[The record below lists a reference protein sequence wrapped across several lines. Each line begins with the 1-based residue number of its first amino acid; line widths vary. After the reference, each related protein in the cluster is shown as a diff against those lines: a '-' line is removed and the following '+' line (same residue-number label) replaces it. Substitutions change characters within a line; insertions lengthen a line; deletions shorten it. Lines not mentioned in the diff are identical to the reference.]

1 MILQP
6 SSRLSIGFGIGLAL
20 RRQHS
25 RPAEH
30 VALQASRHDEA
41 TNISAPA
48 KHSPQNSRVAHMNMA
63 NAVHSAL
70 EAAMELEP
78 KSCVFGEDVA
88 FGGVFRC
95 TVGLQSRFGK
105 NRCFN
110 TPLSE
115 QFADYIYPAF
125 DQMVNEAAKYRYRSG
140 GMYNVGGL
148 TLRAPY
154 GAVGHGG
161 AYHSQSPESFF
172 CHVPGLKVVI
182 PSSPMEAKGL
192 LLASIFEPDPVVF
205 FEPKMMYRTSAEDV
219 PTGSFT
225 IPLGKAR
232 VISTGQDIT
241 LVGWGQQVV
250 VLMEAAKLAK
260 QEGVSCEIIDLRTLQ
275 PWDRETVIASVEKT
289 GRLLVSHEAPL
300 TGGFGAELVAE
311 VTKKAFTSLLSPPV
325 RVCGMDTPF
334 PLVLESIYLP
344 SALRVLEAIKSS
356 VLY

>member
-115 QFADYIYPAF
+115 Q
-125 DQMVNEAAKYRYRSG
+125 VNEAAKYRYRSG